1 MSGIGQIEEI
11 LVEYDLK
18 DLQYGGLMRQIVTA
32 VIAAVVLGMLP
43 FVVCARVFDI
53 PRRHNRQQHD
63 SDSIDGQYMQY
74 ESPRSPSGTLA
85 PSGFPSPQTVTLSR
99 SPPQPYT
106 DYVSKTIDH
115 TPYFL
120 HEGSHGFDPSRTY

>member
-1 MSGIGQIEEI
+1 MSAIGEIEEI

-53 PRRHNRQQHD
+53 PRRRHQQQHD
-63 SDSIDGQYMQY
+63 SDSINGQYMQY
-74 ESPRSPSGTLA
+74 ESPRSPSGTLT
-85 PSGFPSPQTVTLSR
+85 PSGFPSPQTISLSR

-115 TPYFL
+115 TPYFRR
-120 HEGSHGFDPSRTY
+120 EGLRRFDPSRTY